1 MATINCKL
9 HLPPNSSIQLDPET
23 GEPSIEFTVE
33 DEDWEQVTLEV
44 LDSEH
49 HNSARLRVN
58 NNNREEAVIAA
69 ISVNDPRG
77 AFVMYSEVNETGHY
91 LSTPTNKDSQPHVH
105 QMEER
110 THGFYK
116 LVGFPSLK
124 EEEE

>member
-9 HLPPNSSIQLDPET
+9 HLPPNSSIELDSNT
-23 GEPSIEFTVE
+23 GEHFIVFAVE

-49 HNSARLRVN
+49 HNSARIRVN
-58 NNNREEAVIAA
+58 NNDREEAIITA

-77 AFVMYSEVNETGHY
+77 AFVMYSEVNATGHY
-91 LSTPTNKDSQPHVH
+91 LSTPTDTDSQPHVH

-110 THGFYK
+110 TRGFYK